1 MPIYEYKAYTTG
13 GATKSG
19 VIDADTERDARA
31 KLRKDSLI
39 VSNISATRGGKKVKK
54 GPKAAGEPS
63 RLSKLLESRASSQGP
78 GAREVDIVAG
88 MTRQLATLLGSGIA
102 LNESLSALVDQAEQ
116 KRVETL
122 CRELREDIQQGSN
135 LADALAKHP
144 GWFTPLYINMVRAGQ
159 AAGNLDTVLT
169 RLADYMQSQRAL
181 RRKIVGA
188 LTYPLMMIG
197 IGMIVVTI
205 LMAKVVPEIT
215 RMLIEQNK
223 ELPPST
229 RILVGASDFL
239 KSWWWA
245 VFLLIGV
252 ISFMFERTY
261 SKGENGRLVIDRT
274 LLRIPVVGDLMRRAA
289 VSRFTRTLS
298 TLLQSGVPVIQSL
311 EITQSVVGNR
321 VVADATGPHPGARG
335 RGHRHRDAP
344 AAERRLPLHRGL
356 HGRGR
361 RAVRRARAD
370 ARPHRHRLRR
380 GDRGRRRAL
389 HEPPRAHHDRP
400 PRRRRRLHRLRHRP
414 AYSRHRPGLIGPA
427 RPPHQ
432 LGAHPLPTMKIQP
445 PPPAPSRSA
454 GFSLA
459 ELMVVIVI
467 IGLLMPRW
475 SSPTWSASWA
485 PPASPKAKADIT
497 ALDGKPSSP
506 SRWTTRARLPE
517 SLEILVEKDEFGA
530 SYLKQTVVPR
540 DPWGNEYIFEP
551 EGSGDAGY
559 LIWTYGADGSQGG
572 EGKNLDFNNQM
583 IRNGEV

>member
-1 MPIYEYKAYTTG
+1 MPIYEYKAFTTG

-19 VIDADTERDARA
+19 VIDADTERDART

-39 VSNISATRGGKKVKK
+39 VSSIAATRGGKKVRAKSK
-54 GPKAAGEPS
+54 DGSKPS
-63 RLSKLLESRASSQGP
+63 RLSKFLDSRSSSQGP
-78 GAREVDIVAG
+78 GSREIDIVAG

-102 LNESLSALVDQAEQ
+102 LNESLSALVEQAEQ
-116 KRVETL
+116 KKVETL
-122 CRELREDIQQGSN
+122 CRELREDIQQGAN

-144 GWFTPLYINMVRAGQ
+144 GWFTPLYVNMVRAGQ

-229 RILVGASDFL
+229 RILVGASEFL

-245 VFLLIGV
+245 VFLVIGL

-274 LLRIPVVGDLMRRAA
+274 LLRIPVVGDLMQRAA

-321 VVADATGPHPGARG
+321 VVADATGHIRERVVEGTDIATPLRQSGAFPSTVGYMVVVGEQSGELEQMLDRVATAY
-335 RGHRHRDAP
+335 DEEIEV
-344 AAERRLPLHRGL
+344 AAERFTSLL
-356 HGRGR
+356 
-361 RAVRRARAD
+361 
-370 ARPHRHRLRR
+370 
-380 GDRGRRRAL
+380 
-389 HEPPRAHHDRP
+389 EPIMIVLLAGVVGYIVFAIVQPILD
-400 PRRRRRLHRLRHRP
+400 
-414 AYSRHRPGLIGPA
+414 IG
-427 RPPHQ
+427 Q
-432 LGAHPLPTMKIQP
+432 
-445 PPPAPSRSA
+445 
-454 GFSLA
+454 
-459 ELMVVIVI
+459 V
-467 IGLLMPRW
+467 
-475 SSPTWSASWA
+475 
-485 PPASPKAKADIT
+485 
-497 ALDGKPSSP
+497 
-506 SRWTTRARLPE
+506 
-517 SLEILVEKDEFGA
+517 
-530 SYLKQTVVPR
+530 
-540 DPWGNEYIFEP
+540 
-551 EGSGDAGY
+551 
-559 LIWTYGADGSQGG
+559 
-572 EGKNLDFNNQM
+572 
-583 IRNGEV
+583 

>member
-1 MPIYEYKAYTTG
+1 MPIYEYKAFTTG

-19 VIDADTERDARA
+19 VIDADTERDART

-39 VSNISATRGGKKVKK
+39 VSSIAATRGGKKVRAKSK
-54 GPKAAGEPS
+54 DGSKPS
-63 RLSKLLESRASSQGP
+63 RLSKLLDSRSSSQGP
-78 GAREVDIVAG
+78 GSREIDIVAG

-102 LNESLSALVDQAEQ
+102 LNESLSALVEQAEQ
-116 KRVETL
+116 KKVETL
-122 CRELREDIQQGSN
+122 CRELREDIQQGAN

-229 RILVGASDFL
+229 RILVGASEFL

-245 VFLLIGV
+245 VFLVIGL

-274 LLRIPVVGDLMRRAA
+274 LLRIPVVGDLMQRAA

-321 VVADATGPHPGARG
+321 VVADATGHIRERVVEGTDIATPLRQSGAFPSTVGYMVVVGEQSGELEQMLDRVATAY
-335 RGHRHRDAP
+335 DEEIEV
-344 AAERRLPLHRGL
+344 AAERFTSLL
-356 HGRGR
+356 
-361 RAVRRARAD
+361 
-370 ARPHRHRLRR
+370 
-380 GDRGRRRAL
+380 
-389 HEPPRAHHDRP
+389 EPIMIVLLAGVVGYIVFAIVQPILD
-400 PRRRRRLHRLRHRP
+400 
-414 AYSRHRPGLIGPA
+414 IG
-427 RPPHQ
+427 Q
-432 LGAHPLPTMKIQP
+432 
-445 PPPAPSRSA
+445 
-454 GFSLA
+454 
-459 ELMVVIVI
+459 V
-467 IGLLMPRW
+467 
-475 SSPTWSASWA
+475 
-485 PPASPKAKADIT
+485 
-497 ALDGKPSSP
+497 
-506 SRWTTRARLPE
+506 
-517 SLEILVEKDEFGA
+517 
-530 SYLKQTVVPR
+530 
-540 DPWGNEYIFEP
+540 
-551 EGSGDAGY
+551 
-559 LIWTYGADGSQGG
+559 
-572 EGKNLDFNNQM
+572 
-583 IRNGEV
+583 